1 MLYKYYLILIIF
13 VGLLISG
20 CDNSS
25 KNNQNE
31 TKKPITNSD
40 AEGSAEIIIDML
52 NLREDGERMVYSQ
65 DVVNIKVGDTVK
77 WLPKDG
83 GHNVEF
89 VAGPDSFEI
98 PPKSIINREVSMKF
112 DISGIYLYVC
122 SPHSI
127 MGMIGLIVVGNDT
140 SNKEKIESYD
150 IGGKGSKKL
159 KTLLKTI
166 N

>member
-1 MLYKYYLILIIF
+1 MFNKCHIILTILI
-13 VGLLISG
+13 GLLLSG

-31 TKKPITNSD
+31 KKEVINSD
-40 AEGSAEIIIDML
+40 AEDSAEIIIDML

-65 DVVNIKVGDTVK
+65 DVVNIEVGDTVK

-89 VAGPDSFEI
+89 VAGPDTFEI
-98 PPKSIINREVSMKF
+98 PSKSYINREVSIKF
-112 DISGIYLYVC
+112 DIPGIYLYVC

-140 SNKEKIESYD
+140 SNKKKIASYD

-159 KTLLKTI
+159 KTLLKAI
-166 N
+166 

>member
-1 MLYKYYLILIIF
+1 MLNKYYLILTIF
-13 VGLLISG
+13 IGLLISG

-31 TKKPITNSD
+31 TKESITNSD
-40 AEGSAEIIIDML
+40 AGGSAEIIIDML
-52 NLREDGERMVYSQ
+52 NLRDDGERMVYSQ
-65 DVVNIKVGDTVK
+65 DVVNIEVGDTVK

-89 VAGPDSFEI
+89 VAGPDGFEI
-98 PPKSIINREVSMKF
+98 PPKSYINREVSIKF
-112 DISGIYLYVC
+112 DIPGIYLYVC

-140 SNKEKIESYD
+140 SNKEKIASYD

-159 KTLLKTI
+159 KTLLKAI

>member
-1 MLYKYYLILIIF
+1 MFNKYYLILAF
-13 VGLLISG
+13 LTGLLVSG

-25 KNNQNE
+25 KNNQDE
-31 TKKPITNSD
+31 TKEVITTAV
-40 AEGSAEIIIDML
+40 AEGSSEIMIDML

-65 DVVNIKVGDTVK
+65 DVVNIEVGDTVK

-89 VAGPDSFEI
+89 VAGPDNFEI
-98 PPKSIINREVSMKF
+98 PPKSYINREVSIKF
-112 DISGIYLYVC
+112 DIPGIYLYVC

-140 SNKEKIESYD
+140 SNKEENASYD

-159 KTLLKTI
+159 KTLLKAI

>member
-1 MLYKYYLILIIF
+1 MFNKYYLMLTIIIA
-13 VGLLISG
+13 LLVTS

-25 KNNQNE
+25 KNSQNE
-31 TKKPITNSD
+31 TKEVITNSD
-40 AEGSAEIIIDML
+40 ARGSSEIIIDML

-65 DVVNIKVGDTVK
+65 DVVNIEVGDTVK

-98 PPKSIINREVSMKF
+98 PSKSYINREVSIKF
-112 DISGIYLYVC
+112 DIPGIYLYVC

-127 MGMIGLIVVGNDT
+127 MGMIGLIVVGKDT
-140 SNKEKIESYD
+140 SNKEKIASYD

-159 KTLLKTI
+159 KTLLKAI
-166 N
+166 

>member
-1 MLYKYYLILIIF
+1 MLNKYYLILTIF
-13 VGLLISG
+13 IGLLISG

-31 TKKPITNSD
+31 TKEVITNSD
-40 AEGSAEIIIDML
+40 VGSSSEIIIDML
-52 NLREDGERMVYSQ
+52 NLREDGEKMVYSQ
-65 DVVNIKVGDTVK
+65 DVVNIEVGDTVK

-98 PPKSIINREVSMKF
+98 PPKSYINREVSIKF
-112 DISGIYLYVC
+112 DIPGIYLYVC

-140 SNKEKIESYD
+140 SNKEKIARYD

-159 KTLLKTI
+159 KTLLNGI
-166 N
+166 

>member
-1 MLYKYYLILIIF
+1 MFNKYYLILTIF
-13 VGLLISG
+13 IGLLISG
-20 CDNSS
+20 CDNRS
-25 KNNQNE
+25 KNNQDE
-31 TKKPITNSD
+31 TKETITHTD
-40 AEGSAEIIIDML
+40 EGGTAAIIIDML

-65 DVVNIKVGDTVK
+65 DVVNIEVGDTVK

-98 PPKSIINREVSMKF
+98 PPKSYINREVSIKF
-112 DISGIYLYVC
+112 DTPGIYLYVC

-127 MGMIGLIVVGNDT
+127 MGMIGLIIVGNDT
-140 SNKEKIESYD
+140 SNREKIESYD

-159 KTLLKTI
+159 KTLLETF
-166 N
+166 

>member
-1 MLYKYYLILIIF
+1 MII
-13 VGLLISG
+13 VLKII
-20 CDNSS
+20 
-25 KNNQNE
+25 K
-31 TKKPITNSD
+31 TKKRSITNSD
-40 AEGSAEIIIDML
+40 AEGSSEIIIDML

-65 DVVNIKVGDTVK
+65 DVVNIEVGDTVK

-89 VAGPDSFEI
+89 VAGPTAL
-98 PPKSIINREVSMKF
+98 KSLLSHINKEVSIKF
-112 DISGIYLYVC
+112 DIPGIYLYVC

-159 KTLLKTI
+159 KTLLKAI

>member
-1 MLYKYYLILIIF
+1 MFNKYYLILTILT
-13 VGLLISG
+13 GLLISG

-31 TKKPITNSD
+31 TKEVITNSD
-40 AEGSAEIIIDML
+40 VGSSSEIIIDML

-65 DVVNIKVGDTVK
+65 DVVNIEVGDTVK

-89 VAGPDSFEI
+89 VAGPDGFEI
-98 PPKSIINREVSMKF
+98 PPKSYINREVSIKF
-112 DISGIYLYVC
+112 DIPGIYLYVC

-127 MGMIGLIVVGNDT
+127 MGMIGLIVVGDDT
-140 SNKEKIESYD
+140 SNKQKIASYD

-159 KTLLKTI
+159 KILLKAI
-166 N
+166 

>member
-1 MLYKYYLILIIF
+1 MFNKYYLILAF
-13 VGLLISG
+13 LTGLLVSG

-31 TKKPITNSD
+31 TKEVTTNSD
-40 AEGSAEIIIDML
+40 AEGSSEIVIDML
-52 NLREDGERMVYSQ
+52 NLREDGEKMVYSQ
-65 DVVNIKVGDTVK
+65 DVVNIEVGDTVK

-89 VAGPDSFEI
+89 VAGPESFEI
-98 PPKSIINREVSMKF
+98 PPKSYINREVSIKF
-112 DISGIYLYVC
+112 NIPGIYLYVC

-127 MGMIGLIVVGNDT
+127 MGMIGLIIVGNDT
-140 SNKEKIESYD
+140 SNKEEIASYD

-159 KTLLKTI
+159 KTLLNGI
-166 N
+166 

>member
-1 MLYKYYLILIIF
+1 MFKKCHLILTILI
-13 VGLLISG
+13 GLLLSG

-31 TKKPITNSD
+31 TKEVITNSD
-40 AEGSAEIIIDML
+40 AEGSSEIIIEML
-52 NLREDGERMVYSQ
+52 NTREDGERMVYSK
-65 DVVNIKVGDTVK
+65 DVVNIELGDTVK

-98 PPKSIINREVSMKF
+98 PPKSYINREVSIKF
-112 DISGIYLYVC
+112 DIPGIYLYVC

-140 SNKEKIESYD
+140 SNKKKIASYD

-159 KTLLKTI
+159 KTLLKAI
-166 N
+166 

>member
-1 MLYKYYLILIIF
+1 MFKKCHLILTILI
-13 VGLLISG
+13 GLLLSG

-31 TKKPITNSD
+31 TKEVVTNSN
-40 AEGSAEIIIDML
+40 AKGSSEIILDML

-65 DVVNIKVGDTVK
+65 DVVNIEVGDTVK

-98 PPKSIINREVSMKF
+98 PPKSYINREVSIKF
-112 DISGIYLYVC
+112 DIPGIYLYVC

-140 SNKEKIESYD
+140 SNKEKIASYD

-159 KTLLKTI
+159 KTLLKAI
-166 N
+166 

>member
-1 MLYKYYLILIIF
+1 M
-13 VGLLISG
+13 
-20 CDNSS
+20 
-25 KNNQNE
+25 
-31 TKKPITNSD
+31 
-40 AEGSAEIIIDML
+40 IDML

-65 DVVNIKVGDTVK
+65 DVVNIEVGDTVK

-98 PPKSIINREVSMKF
+98 PPKSYINREVSIKF
-112 DISGIYLYVC
+112 DIPGIYLYVC

-140 SNKEKIESYD
+140 SNKEKIASYD

-159 KTLLKTI
+159 KTLLKAI
-166 N
+166 

>member
-1 MLYKYYLILIIF
+1 MFNKYYLILTILT
-13 VGLLISG
+13 GLLISA

-31 TKKPITNSD
+31 KKEVITNSD
-40 AEGSAEIIIDML
+40 AKGSSEIIIDML

-65 DVVNIKVGDTVK
+65 DVVNIEAGDTVK

-98 PPKSIINREVSMKF
+98 PPKSYINREVSIKF
-112 DISGIYLYVC
+112 DIPGIYLYVC

-127 MGMIGLIVVGNDT
+127 MGMIGLVVVGNDV
-140 SNKEKIESYD
+140 SNKDTIASID
-150 IGGKGSKKL
+150 IGGKGTRKL
-159 KTLLKTI
+159 KNLLNDI
-166 N
+166 

>member
-1 MLYKYYLILIIF
+1 MINKYYLILTIF
-13 VGLLISG
+13 IGLLIYG

-31 TKKPITNSD
+31 TKEPITNSD
-40 AEGSAEIIIDML
+40 AGSSAEIIIDML
-52 NLREDGERMVYSQ
+52 NLRDDGERMVYSQ
-65 DVVNIKVGDTVK
+65 DVVNIEVGDTVK

-98 PPKSIINREVSMKF
+98 PPKSYINREVSIKF
-112 DISGIYLYVC
+112 DIPGIYLYVC

-127 MGMIGLIVVGNDT
+127 MGMIGLIIVGNDT
-140 SNKEKIESYD
+140 SNKEEIASYD

-159 KTLLKTI
+159 KTLLNGI
-166 N
+166 

>member
-1 MLYKYYLILIIF
+1 MFNKCYLIFTIF
-13 VGLLISG
+13 IGLLISG

-31 TKKPITNSD
+31 TKEEITNSD
-40 AEGSAEIIIDML
+40 AGSSAEITIDML
-52 NLREDGERMVYSQ
+52 NTREDGERMVYSQ

-77 WLPKDG
+77 WFPKDG

-98 PPKSIINREVSMKF
+98 PPKSYINREVSIKF
-112 DISGIYLYVC
+112 DIPGIYLYVC

-127 MGMIGLIVVGNDT
+127 MGMIGLVVVGNDT
-140 SNKEKIESYD
+140 SNKEKIANYD

-159 KTLLKTI
+159 KELLKEI
-166 N
+166 

>member
-1 MLYKYYLILIIF
+1 MFDKYYLILIF
-13 VGLLISG
+13 LMGLSLSG

-31 TKKPITNSD
+31 TKEVITNSD
-40 AEGSAEIIIDML
+40 AEGSSEIIIDML

-65 DVVNIKVGDTVK
+65 DVVNIEVGDTVK

-89 VAGPDSFEI
+89 VAGTDGFEI
-98 PPKSIINREVSMKF
+98 PPKSYINREVSIKF
-112 DISGIYLYVC
+112 DIPGIYLYVC

-127 MGMIGLIVVGNDT
+127 MGMIGIIVVGNDI
-140 SNKEKIESYD
+140 SNKEKIASYD

-159 KTLLKTI
+159 KKLLETF
-166 N
+166 

>member
-1 MLYKYYLILIIF
+1 MFNKYNLMLTILM
-13 VGLLISG
+13 GLLISG

-25 KNNQNE
+25 KNNQDE
-31 TKKPITNSD
+31 TKEVITNSN
-40 AEGSAEIIIDML
+40 AGGSSEITIDML

-65 DVVNIKVGDTVK
+65 EVVNIEVGDTVK

-98 PPKSIINREVSMKF
+98 PPKSYINREVSIKF
-112 DISGIYLYVC
+112 AIPGIYLYVC

-127 MGMIGLIVVGNDT
+127 MGMIGLIVVGDDT
-140 SNKEKIESYD
+140 SNKEKIANYD
-150 IGGKGSKKL
+150 IGGKASKKL
-159 KTLLKTI
+159 KTLLKAF
-166 N
+166 

>member
-1 MLYKYYLILIIF
+1 MFKKCHLILTILI
-13 VGLLISG
+13 GLLISG

-31 TKKPITNSD
+31 TKEVINSD
-40 AEGSAEIIIDML
+40 VEGSAEIIIDML

-65 DVVNIKVGDTVK
+65 DVVNIEVGDTVK

-98 PPKSIINREVSMKF
+98 PPKSYINREVSIKF
-112 DISGIYLYVC
+112 DIPGIYLYVC

-140 SNKEKIESYD
+140 SNKKKIASYD

-159 KTLLKTI
+159 KALLETF
-166 N
+166 

>member
-1 MLYKYYLILIIF
+1 MFNKYYLILTILI
-13 VGLLISG
+13 GLLISG

-31 TKKPITNSD
+31 TKEVINSD

-65 DVVNIKVGDTVK
+65 DVVNIEVGDTVK

-98 PPKSIINREVSMKF
+98 PPKSYINREVSIKF
-112 DISGIYLYVC
+112 DIPGIYLYVC

-140 SNKEKIESYD
+140 SNKKKIASYD

-159 KTLLKTI
+159 KALLETF
-166 N
+166 

>member
-1 MLYKYYLILIIF
+1 MFNKYYLILSILM
-13 VGLLISG
+13 GLLISG

-31 TKKPITNSD
+31 KKEVINSD
-40 AEGSAEIIIDML
+40 AEDSAEIIIDML

-65 DVVNIKVGDTVK
+65 DVVNIEVGDTVK

-98 PPKSIINREVSMKF
+98 PPKSYINREVSIKF
-112 DISGIYLYVC
+112 DIPGIYLYVC

-140 SNKEKIESYD
+140 SNKDKIASYD

-159 KTLLKTI
+159 KVLLKSI
-166 N
+166 

>member
-1 MLYKYYLILIIF
+1 MFNKYYLILTIYM
-13 VGLLISG
+13 GLLISA

-25 KNNQNE
+25 NNNQDE
-31 TKKPITNSD
+31 TKEVIITAD
-40 AEGSAEIIIDML
+40 AEGSSEIIIDML

-65 DVVNIKVGDTVK
+65 DVVNIEVGDTVK

-89 VAGPDSFEI
+89 VAGPASFDI
-98 PPKSIINREVSMKF
+98 PPKSYINREVSIKF
-112 DISGIYLYVC
+112 DIPGIYLYVC

-140 SNKEKIESYD
+140 SNKEKIASYD

-159 KTLLKTI
+159 NTLLKTF
-166 N
+166 

>member
-1 MLYKYYLILIIF
+1 MFNKYYLILTILM
-13 VGLLISG
+13 GLLISG

-25 KNNQNE
+25 KNNQDE
-31 TKKPITNSD
+31 TKEVITTAD
-40 AEGSAEIIIDML
+40 AEGSSEIMIDML

-65 DVVNIKVGDTVK
+65 DVVNIEVGDTVK

-89 VAGPDSFEI
+89 VSGPDSFEI
-98 PPKSIINREVSMKF
+98 PPKSYINREVSIKF
-112 DISGIYLYVC
+112 DIPGIYLYVC

-127 MGMIGLIVVGNDT
+127 MGMIGLIVVGKDT
-140 SNKEKIESYD
+140 SNKEKIASYD

-159 KTLLKTI
+159 KTLLETF
-166 N
+166 